1 MLEVGDLITLS
12 NGHKYIITKRLCLK
26 GKTYLFLIMED
37 GITEYIICE
46 LINDEIE
53 IVRNEKIVKELIQLY
68 IKQGENYE

>member
-12 NGHKYIITKRLCLK
+12 NGRKYIITKRLCLK

-37 GITEYIICE
+37 GISEYIICE

-53 IVRNEKIVKELIQLY
+53 IVRNEEIVDELIQLY

>member
-12 NGHKYIITKRLCLK
+12 NGHKYIITKLLCLK

-37 GITEYIICE
+37 GISEYIICE

-53 IVRNEKIVKELIQLY
+53 IVRNEEIVEELIQLY